1 MKNLLII
8 PLLFLSS
15 FTFAQNLY
23 LVFDPN
29 EPDVTKDVRKYLGK
43 RGSTTPIMRTCGVI
57 KISEYYY
64 SYHYYFYSGQGLKLK
79 KVNKTTPVYTTVVA
93 TQNPNL
99 YPNAM
104 NGAQLDQAMQ
114 SIIEQEY
121 AMTAPFPKNPEDY
134 PTVQYFEQFQKIFVI
149 EYLGNGQAQ
158 VVEVEIANSFE

>member
-1 MKNLLII
+1 MKTIFFILCWA
-8 PLLFLSS
+8 FLATSA
-15 FTFAQNLY
+15 FAQNLY
-23 LVFDPN
+23 LIYDPS
-29 EPDVTKDVRKYLGK
+29 EPIVTKDVRKYIGNRGK
-43 RGSTTPIMRTCGVI
+43 TTPVMKQCGVG
-57 KISEYYY
+57 KLLSGVY
-64 SYHYYFYSGQGLKLK
+64 SFGYPVYSGQGLKLQK
-79 KVNKTTPVYTTVVA
+79 GGKTPIAYMTVV
-93 TQNPNL
+93 QSQSL